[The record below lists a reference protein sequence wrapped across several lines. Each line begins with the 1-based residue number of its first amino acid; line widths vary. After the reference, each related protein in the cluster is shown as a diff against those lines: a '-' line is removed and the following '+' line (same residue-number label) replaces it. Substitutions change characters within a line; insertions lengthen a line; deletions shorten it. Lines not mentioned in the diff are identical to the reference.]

1 MILPITTHK
10 YLVLSGRLQH
20 PDTVGDLKELQTR
33 LNNVLKRINKG
44 YSLGMV
50 SKLTLVE
57 DSGFL
62 GVLQPDSYILTL
74 LEQLQ
79 RAMEPDIYF
88 FGLGLGTIATQINT
102 ETPIGADGPAFS
114 RCQDALNRLAF
125 LRKHKPSSPAILRIV
140 AEQSLFIQAE
150 ALNALFEVMAA
161 LRDEWQPRQSQI
173 AWDMLLHR
181 DGQTACAKRL
191 GVNQSTIARSLAG
204 SNFYVYQ
211 KAMEAAELAIRDLA
225 DL

>member
-1 MILPITTHK
+1 
-10 YLVLSGRLQH
+10 
-20 PDTVGDLKELQTR
+20 
-33 LNNVLKRINKG
+33 
-44 YSLGMV
+44 
-50 SKLTLVE
+50 
-57 DSGFL
+57 
-62 GVLQPDSYILTL
+62 
-74 LEQLQ
+74 
-79 RAMEPDIYF
+79 
-88 FGLGLGTIATQINT
+88 
-102 ETPIGADGPAFS
+102 
-114 RCQDALNRLAF
+114 
-125 LRKHKPSSPAILRIV
+125 
-140 AEQSLFIQAE
+140 
-150 ALNALFEVMAA
+150 LNALFEVMAA